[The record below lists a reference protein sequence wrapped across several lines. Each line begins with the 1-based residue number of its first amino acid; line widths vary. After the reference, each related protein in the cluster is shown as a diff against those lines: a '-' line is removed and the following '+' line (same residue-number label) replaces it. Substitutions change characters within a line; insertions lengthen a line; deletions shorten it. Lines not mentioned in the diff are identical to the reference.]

1 MGFCSWP
8 LLNTQV
14 SEQGILQQATN
25 CVALGLDKLGWTV
38 IQIDDCW
45 ASFRDANGNLV
56 ADTNRFPSG
65 MPALIQKIHGMGLKV
80 GLFFSLGTDSI
91 GGMPGSEGHWAQDAT
106 NWANL
111 GVDYFKIVND
121 THAIEPTLLAAS
133 YREFIGALQ
142 SNGISVFVQGSYH
155 DTLPTN
161 STVSADWMS
170 NALGG
175 YLQVGRKPSGE
186 GTDDWGIETNDDYG
200 WVNFYSIIDSIYSN
214 RCLIRPGHFFNP
226 GGGMGGT
233 IMNHG
238 YENELGIASLL
249 SAELIALSFGTDSS
263 PVARLKTNT
272 DLIAIDQDRACNP
285 PEIVGTNGNCQIW
298 VKLLSDG
305 SKAVGLMN
313 RSATA
318 TNSVTFNYA
327 DIKFSASSGLK
338 VLDIWTHASRTAT
351 GSWTTDVEP
360 RELKLYRVTNLI
372 PQLTI
377 APTATNGIVALWDA
391 AASGFVLQH
400 NVDIYTP
407 DWVTVT
413 NAPTVDIGDPSKVAV
428 SLPMSGARR
437 FYRLSSE
444 PQS

>member
-80 GLFFSLGTDSI
+80 GLFFSLGPISV

-121 THAIEPTLLAAS
+121 TYATIPEKIALS
-133 YREFIGALQ
+133 YQQFICALQ
-142 SNGISVFVQGSYH
+142 SNGSSAFVQGSYH

-175 YLQVGRKPSGE
+175 YLQVGRKPSGA
-186 GTDDWGIETNDDYG
+186 GTDDWAIETNDDYG

-233 IMNHG
+233 TMKHG
-238 YENELGIASLL
+238 YENELGVASLL
-249 SAELIALSFGTDSS
+249 SAELIALSFGTDQS
-263 PVARLKTNT
+263 PVAWLKTNT

-285 PEIVGTNGNCQIW
+285 PEIVGTNGDCQVW
-298 VKLLSDG
+298 VKLLSDR

-318 TNSVTFNYA
+318 TNSVSFDYA

-338 VLDIWTHASRTAT
+338 LLDIWTHNSQTVK
-351 GSWTTDVEP
+351 GSWTTAVEP

-372 PQLTI
+372 PQLI
-377 APTATNGIVALWDA
+377 MALTATNGVVALWDVA
-391 AASGFVLQH
+391 SSGFVLQQ
-400 NVDIYTP
+400 NTDFNNP
-407 DWVTVT
+407 DWVTIT
-413 NAPTVDIGDPSKVAV
+413 NVPAVDSGDPSKVAV
-428 SLPMSGARR
+428 SLPVSGARQ
-437 FYRLSSE
+437 FYRLISN
-444 PQS
+444 P